1 MKKLILKELT
11 TISTTLALYVEDFN
25 NFKLGMSDTKRDML
39 SLCDELVMIP
49 RYQGDDND
57 MLAPIDTL
65 SKSNRRIINK
75 KAFQ

>member
-11 TISTTLALYVEDFN
+11 TISTTLALVVEDFN

-39 SLCDELVMIP
+39 SLCDELVTIP

>member
-1 MKKLILKELT
+1 MKKLILKDLP
-11 TISTTLALYVEDFN
+11 TISTTLALVVEDFN

-39 SLCDELVMIP
+39 SLCDELVTIP

-65 SKSNRRIINK
+65 SKSNSCIVDK

>member
-11 TISTTLALYVEDFN
+11 TISTTLALVVEDFN
-25 NFKLGMSDTKRDML
+25 NFKLGISDTKRDML
-39 SLCDELVMIP
+39 SLCDELVTIP